1 MNEKPY
7 ILCIETTTEICSVAL
22 SCGADCLSVKEDNT
36 NNSHAKNMIPFV
48 EEVLQQAHIDKS
60 QLSAIAVSIGPGS
73 YTGLRI
79 GVSTA
84 KGLAYTL
91 GIPAIS
97 VSTLE
102 SIAQPFIGAESYC
115 RPMLDARR
123 MEVFSALFDENG
135 QQIEAPNA
143 KIVEETSF
151 ADELA
156 QHKTIF
162 CGNGAE
168 KCREILSKYP
178 NALFRVAPISAK
190 NMISIALRKF
200 MAEEFEDVAYFE
212 PFYLK
217 DYVAA
222 KPNVKGLY

>member
-22 SCGADCLSVKEDNT
+22 AKGNECLAIKECNT

-48 EEVLQQAHIDKS
+48 EDVLKQAQIDKA
-60 QLSAIAVSIGPGS
+60 QLNAIAISIGPGS

-91 GIPAIS
+91 EIPVIA

-102 SIAQPFIGAESYC
+102 SIAEPYIGKASHC

-123 MEVFSALFDENG
+123 MEVFTALFDENG
-135 QQIEAPNA
+135 HEIEAANA
-143 KIVEETSF
+143 KIIEEDTF
-151 ADELA
+151 DNELS
-156 QHKTIF
+156 HNMTIF
-162 CGNGAE
+162 CGNGAP
-168 KCREILSKYP
+168 KCKDILSKYA
-178 NALFRVAPISAK
+178 NADIQFEPISAK
-190 NMISIALRKF
+190 NMILIAHRKF
-200 MAEEFEDVAYFE
+200 INKEFEDVAYFE

-222 KPNVKGLY
+222 KPNVKGLH

>member
-22 SCGADCLSVKEDNT
+22 ANNSECIAIKECNT

-48 EEVLQQAHIDKS
+48 EDVLKQGQIDKT
-60 QLSAIAVSIGPGS
+60 QLHAIAISIGPGS

-91 GIPAIS
+91 GIPVIA

-102 SIAQPFIGAESYC
+102 SIAEPYIGKAVHC

-123 MEVFSALFDENG
+123 MEVFTALFDENG
-135 QQIEAPNA
+135 HEIEAPNA
-143 KIVEETSF
+143 KIVEENTF
-151 ADELA
+151 DNELN
-156 QHKTIF
+156 QYTTVF
-162 CGNGAE
+162 CGNGAP
-168 KCREILSKYP
+168 KCKEILSKYP
-178 NALFRVAPISAK
+178 NATIIYEPISAK
-190 NMISIALRKF
+190 NMISIANRKF
-200 MAEEFEDVAYFE
+200 LKKEFEDVAYFE

-222 KPNVKGLY
+222 KPNVKGLH